1 MGCVHAVRIRFLAS
15 IMQWVSHII
24 ENLKCT
30 IKRTCVCVCSGHR
43 RKWLIFFF
51 HLSKLVISFEKRKNQ
66 FSILR
71 FFDFALRCCWC
82 YESFL
87 HTSNIFYITFFFC
100 CSLSVSLSSFH
111 NFLWPANA
119 SPHTLTFIAGVFFLD
134 FVCSMLSLVLLL
146 ILALLIWYRVCLL
159 GFFSSIF
166 LPFISFHFVFI
177 HQLLFCFI
185 LLSSF
190 NASFFVRCY
199 YSTEHCWGF
208 GGSLFSSYKYEVHCR
223 LAAAAAAVTPDSMHD
238 SLWNIVYMCA
248 CVWVGIN

>member
-1 MGCVHAVRIRFLAS
+1 MGCVHGVRIRFLSS
-15 IMQWVSHII
+15 IMQWVRHII

-30 IKRTCVCVCSGHR
+30 IKRERVCVCSGHR

-119 SPHTLTFIAGVFFLD
+119 SPHTYIHCWRVLSWLRVFNVVSGTFAHSRTFDLVSSVFAWIFQQHFSAVHSISFRFYSSTLILLHSSFLIQRVFLRALLLFNRAFLGLWWFAFFFLQ
-134 FVCSMLSLVLLL
+134 
-146 ILALLIWYRVCLL
+146 IW
-159 GFFSSIF
+159 
-166 LPFISFHFVFI
+166 
-177 HQLLFCFI
+177 
-185 LLSSF
+185 
-190 NASFFVRCY
+190 
-199 YSTEHCWGF
+199 ST
-208 GGSLFSSYKYEVHCR
+208 L
-223 LAAAAAAVTPDSMHD
+223 
-238 SLWNIVYMCA
+238 
-248 CVWVGIN
+248 